1 MKEFFSV
8 ISDSFNFIWMA
19 REIDTNIRFTV
30 EKEEII
36 TIYRGKTTSSG
47 RLDIVSEA
55 IKMNGDLGTFHSK
68 FKKLIFRKMTEIFLD
83 IAKVDGGQMSF
94 VIENN
99 TATNYSGLQFWDK
112 MIPANL

>member
-1 MKEFFSV
+1 
-8 ISDSFNFIWMA
+8 
-19 REIDTNIRFTV
+19 
-30 EKEEII
+30 
-36 TIYRGKTTSSG
+36 
-47 RLDIVSEA
+47 
-55 IKMNGDLGTFHSK
+55 
-68 FKKLIFRKMTEIFLD
+68 MTEIFLD